1 VVKESMR
8 KAIDI
13 LLLAAWLAAFMPL
26 MISAVKSSEIRAQRL
41 ATEREAIQLH
51 EAFRSFYQRYGEYP
65 NAYAGSG
72 FDRQTLDPL
81 RRRGYYEGPLVR
93 RLLNRSIDAY
103 DSPDDR
109 GVNQEYWLEM
119 TLAAEPTVR
128 FVVACSDNAPLGK
141 GAKLDGAYIL
151 RNGRLEPL

>member
-1 VVKESMR
+1 MAKKSMR
-8 KAIDI
+8 KAVDI

-26 MISAVKSSEIRAQRL
+26 MISAVKSSEIRAQQL

-51 EAFRSFYQRYGEYP
+51 EAFGSFYQRYGEYP

-72 FDRQTLDPL
+72 FDLQTLDPL

-93 RLLNRSIDAY
+93 RLLNRRIDAY

-109 GVNQEYWLEM
+109 GLNQEYWLEM
-119 TLAAEPTVR
+119 TLAAEPKVR

-141 GAKLDGAYIL
+141 GAKLDGVYIL